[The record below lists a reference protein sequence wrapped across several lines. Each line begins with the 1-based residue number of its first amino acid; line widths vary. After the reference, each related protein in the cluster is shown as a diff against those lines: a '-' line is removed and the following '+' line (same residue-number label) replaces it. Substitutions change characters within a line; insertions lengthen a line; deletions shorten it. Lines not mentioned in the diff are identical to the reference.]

1 MKPLFVALGGIVLPL
16 AFASPDCVADE
27 CPAAVAG
34 RGTFMVERGEQS
46 KTEVTFGDGALVRS
60 VSRYRGEIYLE
71 TEQYEGLIQINRIDK
86 DRKTVFKPRSDLA
99 TLFPLK
105 PRQNISVQ
113 LDVAEDGAEPWVATV
128 DLRMIGTDSVAIGAC
143 NYDVLKF
150 ERIEARSGNKT
161 DPIVEYYAPELK
173 FVVAKEYKER
183 DGRTTVVKFDRIY
196 SNDR

>member
-1 MKPLFVALGGIVLPL
+1 MKPFFVALGGMVLML

-34 RGTFMVERGEQS
+34 RGAFVVERGEQL

-60 VSRYRGEIYLE
+60 VSRNRGAIYLE
-71 TEQYEGLIQINRIDK
+71 AEQYEGLIQISRIDK
-86 DRKTVFKPRSDLA
+86 GHKTVFKPGSDLA

-128 DLRMIGTDSVAIGAC
+128 DLRMIGTDSIAIGAC

-150 ERIEARSGNKT
+150 ERTEARSGNKT

-173 FVVAKEYKER
+173 FVIAKEYQER
-183 DGRTTVVKFDRIY
+183 GGRTTVVKFDRIY
-196 SNDR
+196 STDR

>member
-1 MKPLFVALGGIVLPL
+1 MKPLFVALGGIVVPL
-16 AFASPDCVADE
+16 ALASPDCAADE

-34 RGTFMVERGEQS
+34 RGTFIVERGEQS

-60 VSRYRGEIYLE
+60 VSRYRDGIYLE
-71 TEQYEGLIQINRIDK
+71 IEQYEGLIQTNRIDK
-86 DRKTVFKPRSDLA
+86 DHKTVFKPRSDLA
-99 TLFPLK
+99 KLFPLK

-113 LDVAEDGAEPWVATV
+113 LDVTEDGAEPWVATV
-128 DLRMIGTDSVAIGAC
+128 DLRMIGTDSIAIGAC

-150 ERIEARSGNKT
+150 ERIEARSGNNT
-161 DPIVEYYAPELK
+161 GPIVEYYAPELK